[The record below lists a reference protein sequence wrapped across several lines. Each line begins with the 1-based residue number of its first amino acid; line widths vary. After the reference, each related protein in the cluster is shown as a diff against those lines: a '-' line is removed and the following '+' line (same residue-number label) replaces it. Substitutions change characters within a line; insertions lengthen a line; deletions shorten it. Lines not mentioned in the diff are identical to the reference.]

1 MIVAVA
7 RRQLAAE
14 HQGPPPFT
22 CSTKL
27 HSAEKVSGSRRFCE
41 KGQSLLFRAAG
52 AGPAAGPSSP
62 CIIALE
68 KPEGRARWKP
78 KGLPLRAA
86 AAADAAATA
95 RCLLFATRGRELR
108 ATTSMAAT
116 QQPELW
122 DAQAMASAAKESA
135 EHLAE
140 LRNHGMLG
148 VQRAVTARAVA
159 LADAPEAPPGSETK
173 VLHLVRHGQGFHSKR
188 PAESSRHPA
197 RLSPLCAPVPPARRL
212 TPTVRAPQTCWVTS
226 TARMESNSPPPARTS
241 PTTTRIAG
249 RNSSIH
255 R

>member
-1 MIVAVA
+1 MFDQTSQSVAPKKS
-7 RRQLAAE
+7 AALE
-14 HQGPPPFT
+14 GFAKRVRP
-22 CSTKL
+22 
-27 HSAEKVSGSRRFCE
+27 
-41 KGQSLLFRAAG
+41 QSLQLCFCCRLLG
-52 AGPAAGPSSP
+52 SP
-62 CIIALE
+62 RIALE